1 MIEPNSEKALDLLEC
16 AIAQKNPYAAYFLG
30 REMLSG
36 ERIPVDVKRAEE
48 LLTAAANGTFT
59 SAQYTLGKL
68 YLTGEALPQDIERA
82 LYWLWKAAN
91 QGDSYALYQLGK
103 MYLFGQ
109 NVDKDEELG
118 KKLLNASAELGNIYA
133 QRILESYGKQPIC
146 AICIRL
152 ASNLAQIFQG
162 NIEKDHR
169 NLSEIDRKLRRKIA
183 EKKQAHGQ
191 RIG

>member
-1 MIEPNSEKALDLLEC
+1 
-16 AIAQKNPYAAYFLG
+16 
-30 REMLSG
+30 MLSG

-68 YLTGEALPQDIERA
+68 YLIGDALLQDIKRA

-109 NVDKDEELG
+109 NVDRDEELG
-118 KKLLNASAELGNIYA
+118 KKLLSASAEQGNIYA

-152 ASNLAQIFQG
+152 ASNLAQTFQES
-162 NIEKDHR
+162 IEKDHR
-169 NLSEIDRKLRRKIA
+169 NVSEIDRKLRRKIA